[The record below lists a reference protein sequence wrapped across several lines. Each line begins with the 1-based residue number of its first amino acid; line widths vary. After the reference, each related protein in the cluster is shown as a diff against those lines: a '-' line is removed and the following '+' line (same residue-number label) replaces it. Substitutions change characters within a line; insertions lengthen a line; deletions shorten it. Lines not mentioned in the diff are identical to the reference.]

1 MQAATFYLIS
11 FFMLFIYITQVCHRI
26 TETNI
31 YYLIFSLLIVF
42 GVGLLIRHNIIK
54 LIVDKADSS
63 TQVLKQFITEFS
75 IFIAMSV
82 VFIIYISQITSL
94 R

>member
-1 MQAATFYLIS
+1 MQAATFYLIP

-26 TETNI
+26 TETNVH
-31 YYLIFSLLIVF
+31 YLILSLLIVF
-42 GVGLLIRHNIIK
+42 GVGLSIRHYIIK
-54 LIVDKADSS
+54 FIVDKADSS

>member
-31 YYLIFSLLIVF
+31 HYLILSLLIVF
-42 GVGLLIRHNIIK
+42 GVGLLIRHYIIK
-54 LIVDKADSS
+54 FIVDKADSS

>member
-26 TETNI
+26 TETNVH
-31 YYLIFSLLIVF
+31 YLILSLLIVF
-42 GVGLLIRHNIIK
+42 GVGLLIRHYIIK
-54 LIVDKADSS
+54 FIVDKADSS

>member
-31 YYLIFSLLIVF
+31 HYLILSLLIVF
-42 GVGLLIRHNIIK
+42 GVGLSIRHYIIK
-54 LIVDKADSS
+54 FIVDKADSS

>member
-26 TETNI
+26 TETNVH
-31 YYLIFSLLIVF
+31 YLILSLLIVF
-42 GVGLLIRHNIIK
+42 GVGLSIRHYIIK
-54 LIVDKADSS
+54 FIVDKADSS